1 MNRFLMDET
10 RNLTIK
16 NNREKPPS
24 KYKTEADYQNSFA
37 DIIAFQKKYTAKEKK
52 EINFIIYHDENNDGV
67 MSAYIVWTFLT
78 GNGKNSLGEKVVW
91 LPLKPSFSENTDKR
105 IIRQISAM
113 AGKSVIVLDLS
124 YNRKTLDAIRQVA
137 KSLIVIDDHQFTT
150 EMGKGVFVGENHS
163 ASAYTYKFFYPEKN
177 ISKIVQYI
185 DDSDRKLFLPFIP
198 YSNLFALAIGFRF
211 VHNVFR
217 MAGQKLFETLHRLLE
232 SDNPN
237 FLIFIGKYYDEVRE
251 NIKNQI
257 AQNARLA
264 IFASKYRIA
273 VLNFNAPSLT
283 KPIGRQINTNF
294 AERIDFAVLWG
305 YEYSLNPPA
314 YNITLIDD
322 HRQKKYNM
330 AKIAKEMAKI
340 GKHPLGSGGTAH
352 VSHFYSL
359 KDPSHYIKL
368 IER

>member
-52 EINFIIYHDENNDGV
+52 DIDFIIYHDENNDGV

-91 LPLKPSFSENTDKR
+91 LPLKPGFGENVNTR
-105 IIRQISAM
+105 VSRQVAMM

-124 YNRKTLDAIRQVA
+124 YNRKTLDTIRKTA
-137 KSLIVIDDHQFTT
+137 KSLIVVDDHQFTT
-150 EMGKGVFVGENHS
+150 EVGEGVFIGENHS
-163 ASAYTYKFFYPEKN
+163 ASAYTYKFFYPEKK
-177 ISKIVQYI
+177 IPKIVQYI
-185 DDSDRKLFLPFIP
+185 DDVDRKLFLPFIP

-211 VHNVFR
+211 VHNVFKTT
-217 MAGQKLFETLHRLLE
+217 GTKLFEALHRLFE

-264 IFASKYRIA
+264 TFDGKYRVA

-283 KPIGRQINTNF
+283 KPVGRQINTNF
-294 AERIDFAVLWG
+294 AGKIDFAILWG

-322 HRQKKYNM
+322 HRQTRYNM
-330 AKIAKEMAKI
+330 AEIAKKMAKI
-340 GKHPLGSGGTAH
+340 GGHPKGGGGTAH
-352 VSHFYSL
+352 ESHFYSL